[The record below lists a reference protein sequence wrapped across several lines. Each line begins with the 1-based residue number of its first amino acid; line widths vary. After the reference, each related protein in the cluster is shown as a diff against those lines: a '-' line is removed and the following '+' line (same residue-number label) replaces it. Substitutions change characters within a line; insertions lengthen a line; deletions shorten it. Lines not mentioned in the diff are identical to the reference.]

1 VTLALSRRDQRLLDR
16 TTPGRRLVAIR
27 VVVLLAS
34 LAGLN
39 YIVWRWAASVN
50 WSSWWIAVPLILAET
65 YSVVDSLLFGLGA
78 WRLRERGEPPTA
90 PDPDDLET
98 RVTVDVF
105 VTTYDEPVDL
115 VMRTALAAQRIGY
128 PHATTAA
135 APRSARPVR
144 PPASG

>member
-1 VTLALSRRDQRLLDR
+1 MTLALSRRDQRLLDR

-78 WRLRERGEPPTA
+78 WRLRERGEP
-90 PDPDDLET
+90 EWCG
-98 RVTVDVF
+98 R
-105 VTTYDEPVDL
+105 
-115 VMRTALAAQRIGY
+115 
-128 PHATTAA
+128 AA
-135 APRSARPVR
+135 AGR
-144 PPASG
+144 GG